1 MCSTDFLVPSEP
13 QTYVSNT
20 FEKSFVYE
28 YLFVEVKFRTFFF
41 LIQGAAM
48 KQFKK
53 PKLGSSVADNNQMG
67 EKLSE
72 NRNLKKE
79 RLVWLKSLENFL
91 LV

>member
-1 MCSTDFLVPSEP
+1 
-13 QTYVSNT
+13 
-20 FEKSFVYE
+20 
-28 YLFVEVKFRTFFF
+28 
-41 LIQGAAM
+41 M

-79 RLVWLKSLENFL
+79 RLIWLKSLENFL